1 MEQNQL
7 DILNLVLNAGVVV
20 KIVIAILI
28 GFSIYTWAIVLMKY
42 FYHKK
47 IKINHNQFQN
57 EFNNIKSIFEVAE
70 TNLKSKSLS
79 SNILLNSLH
88 EMKKIEMSN
97 ELRTN
102 KKLGIEQELAMIERS
117 IESSISECSLQIRRF
132 NSTLASIS
140 SIAPFVGLFGTVWG
154 IINSFQGLAG
164 GGGSIQAVAPGIA
177 EALVAT
183 AIGLAAAIPA
193 NWFFNK
199 FTSEASIVEQSLVN
213 FGRDVMNLIQRSI

>member
-7 DILNLVLNAGVVV
+7 DILSLILNAGVVV
-20 KIVIAILI
+20 KLVIAILI
-28 GFSIYTWAIVLMKY
+28 GFSMYTWAIVFMK
-42 FYHKK
+42 FLYHKK
-47 IKINHNQFQN
+47 IIRNHQLLRE
-57 EFNNIKSIFEVAE
+57 EFNKTISIFDLGDDGINSTALG
-70 TNLKSKSLS
+70 NKLLQS
-79 SNILLNSLH
+79 SIL
-88 EMKKIEMSN
+88 EIKKIEENSHKN
-97 ELRTN
+97 
-102 KKLGIEQELAMIERS
+102 GEQGRSLSYEIGNVERA
-117 IESSISECSLQIRRF
+117 IESSISECSFHIRKF

-199 FTSEASIVEQSLVN
+199 FTSEASVIEQGLVN
-213 FGRDVMNLIQRSI
+213 FGRDIINLINRSI

>member
-1 MEQNQL
+1 MEHSQL
-7 DILNLVLNAGVVV
+7 DILSLILNAGIVV
-20 KIVIAILI
+20 KLVILLLV
-28 GFSIYTWAIVLMKY
+28 GFSVYTWGIVLMKY
-42 FYHKK
+42 SYLKK
-47 IKINHNQFQN
+47 VASERDKFNEEFSLIKN
-57 EFNNIKSIFEVAE
+57 IFELPESGIAS
-70 TNLKSKSLS
+70 SKL
-79 SNILLNSLH
+79 NNRILLSTIN
-88 EMKKIEMSN
+88 EIKKIEEINSSRADRKISSVQ
-97 ELRTN
+97 EITIVERV
-102 KKLGIEQELAMIERS
+102 IENA
-117 IESSISECSLQIRRF
+117 ISECSIGIRKF

-199 FTSEASIVEQSLVN
+199 FTSEAASIEQKLFN
-213 FGRDVMNLIQRSI
+213 FGKEVINLVERSL

>member
-1 MEQNQL
+1 MSTIEEL
-7 DILNLVLNAGVVV
+7 
-20 KIVIAILI
+20 
-28 GFSIYTWAIVLMKY
+28 
-42 FYHKK
+42 KK
-47 IKINHNQFQN
+47 ID
-57 EFNNIKSIFEVAE
+57 EV
-70 TNLKSKSLS
+70 NS
-79 SNILLNSLH
+79 SREGGRID
-88 EMKKIEMSN
+88 
-97 ELRTN
+97 TN
-102 KKLGIEQELAMIERS
+102 KEISLIERS
-117 IESSISECSLQIRRF
+117 LESSISECSLLLRKF

-199 FTSEASIVEQSLVN
+199 FTSSLN
-213 FGRDVMNLIQRSI
+213 

>member
-1 MEQNQL
+1 MEHNQL
-7 DILNLVLNAGVVV
+7 DILSLILNAGIVV
-20 KIVIAILI
+20 KFVILLLV
-28 GFSIYTWAIVLMKY
+28 GFSIYTWAIVLMK
-42 FYHKK
+42 FSFHKK
-47 IKINHNQFQN
+47 IKTENDGFKKEFDSYENIFDINIDDLNSH
-57 EFNNIKSIFEVAE
+57 
-70 TNLKSKSLS
+70 SL
-79 SNILLNSLH
+79 NGRILLSTLEELN
-88 EMKKIEMSN
+88 KIEQMKSSGGEFVNREGAGMS
-97 ELRTN
+97 T
-102 KKLGIEQELAMIERS
+102 IERS
-117 IESSISECSLQIRRF
+117 IENSISECSFSIRKF

-199 FTSEASIVEQSLVN
+199 FTSEAALFEQRLVN
-213 FGRDVMNLIQRSI
+213 FGKEIINLIERSN